1 MSDIT
6 GKDSTINICFCRIL
20 LKAGV
25 VSVIRFLMELQR
37 ATDKVQ
43 LPVEGIFFLY
53 ILSRM
58 IRNKVKSL

>member
-1 MSDIT
+1 
-6 GKDSTINICFCRIL
+6 
-20 LKAGV
+20 
-25 VSVIRFLMELQR
+25 MELQR

-43 LPVEGIFFLY
+43 LPVEGIFFLNN